1 MNKIMSA
8 LFDLVLDINCAATN
22 HTQIV
27 VGCSVGFA
35 DWADSRSYS
44 HGHNFIRHI
53 CISHVKGR

>member
-1 MNKIMSA
+1 MSA